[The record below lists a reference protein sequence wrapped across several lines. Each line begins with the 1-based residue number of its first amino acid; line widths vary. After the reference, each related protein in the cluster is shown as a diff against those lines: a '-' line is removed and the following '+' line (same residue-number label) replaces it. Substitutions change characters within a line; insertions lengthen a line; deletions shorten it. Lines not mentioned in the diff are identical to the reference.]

1 MAKAR
6 KATSAKSAT
15 VKTTKKS
22 ASVPA
27 SRTTQKSASPRA
39 RVASELMG
47 LPLTTWISSARR
59 AKGVEARTGSRA
71 FLLTLSNRDLKKSR
85 ASLTQHLNK
94 WQMTAALASEA
105 EILHFQGSQGL
116 VWIVRPSSAL
126 APAAGSTDAALQKSP
141 YARMRDLAG
150 SIVTQ
155 VAAQKV
161 EKLVVEAMGA
171 SADERKGLLVGLEMA
186 SYTFAENRG
195 NPRRPRKKL
204 PQILLRGDEGAFADA
219 EIREAS
225 SLALSVNMA
234 RHLVNT
240 PGGDLNPRAY
250 AEDIAAIFAGSDS
263 VEVEILEGQRLVDEK
278 MNLLLAVGGAATEGP
293 RLVHIRYRPTAGTTK
308 RPLALVGKGITF
320 DSGGLD
326 IKPSSAMRWMKK
338 DMGGSAVCVGIAKWA
353 ELSQLDHPLDIYLA
367 IAENA
372 IGKAS
377 FRPGDV
383 ITSRAGITVE
393 IHNTDAEGRLV
404 LADALDYA
412 VKQTGADAP
421 EAVINFAT
429 LTGAIKVGLGA
440 DIAGLFSNSD
450 ALANALTTSGTEC
463 GEYMWRMPLFQPYKA
478 LLRSTFADYANASDG
493 FAGAI
498 TAALFLELFV
508 GQTAWAHLDIY
519 AWKDGAGGAYSESG
533 GNGQSVQMLADF
545 LTRLAAPGLEA

>member
-6 KATSAKSAT
+6 ATQKTSVKAANSS
-15 VKTTKKS
+15 TKKS
-22 ASVPA
+22 APKMNA
-27 SRTTQKSASPRA
+27 SS
-39 RVASELMG
+39 LMG
-47 LPLTTWISSARR
+47 LPFETWISTARR
-59 AKGVEARTGSRA
+59 AKGAEVRSGSRA
-71 FLLTLSNRDLKKSR
+71 QLLVLTNRDLKKSR
-85 ASLTQHLNK
+85 ELLTTHLNK
-94 WQMTAALASEA
+94 WQMASALESEN
-105 EILHFQGSQGL
+105 EILHFQGAQGL
-116 VWIVRPSSAL
+116 VWIIRPSTTPQPAPGSSDASL
-126 APAAGSTDAALQKSP
+126 AKSP

-155 VAAQKV
+155 VVAQKV
-161 EKLVVEAMGA
+161 EKLVVEAMGL
-171 SADERKGLLVGLEMA
+171 SAEERKGLLIGLELA
-186 SYTFAENRG
+186 AYTFAENRG

-204 PQILLRGDEGAFADA
+204 PQILLRGDEGSFGDA
-219 EIREAS
+219 EIQAAS
-225 SLALSVNMA
+225 DLALSVNIA

-240 PGGDLNPRAY
+240 PGGDLNPKAY
-250 AEDIAAIFAGSDS
+250 ANAVAALFANSRTMT
-263 VEVEILEGQRLVDEK
+263 VEILEGQRLIDEN
-278 MNLLLAVGGAATEGP
+278 MNLLKAVGDAASEGP
-293 RLVHIRYRPTAGTTK
+293 RLVHMRYRPANSNGQ

-320 DSGGLD
+320 DTGGLD

-338 DMGGSAVCVGIAKWA
+338 DMGGSAVCVAIAKWVEA
-353 ELSQLDHPLDIYLA
+353 TQLDRPLDIYLA

-377 FRPGDV
+377 FRPGDIV
-383 ITSRAGITVE
+383 TSRAGITVE

-412 VKQTGADAP
+412 VKQSGDDAP

-450 ALANALTTSGTEC
+450 ALANALTRSGTDR
-463 GEYMWRMPLFQPYKA
+463 GEYMWRMPLFQPYKG

-519 AWKDGAGGAYSESG
+519 AWKDGVGGAYSESG
-533 GNGQSVQMLADF
+533 GNGQSVQMLAEF
-545 LTRLAAPGLEA
+545 LTRLSQADVSRMEV